1 MAKPSAPPRAN
12 QLYLYVNERQ
22 RKAVQSCAPGIL
34 LHIKKAVESAGW
46 QCGLRSVADSAK
58 SGDSEKN
65 TFHILLNKEI
75 IGPSSLNLRR
85 CYFAPFWRIEDSNDR
100 WNFQVAS
107 RIFDPSEIPLA
118 DAETFRDRWQHSFWG
133 NREITRE
140 GFIFM
145 PLQGKLTTRRHFQS
159 LSPLEMIEATLSH
172 DTARHIQ
179 ATLHPDEVYS
189 DEELAWLKKM
199 ELQNQRFIL
208 SETPSVDLLLRCD
221 YTVTENSG
229 MSLIGYF
236 AHKPAVLFA
245 EIDFHHAAGSVPRVG
260 IEAAFAHARSDIP
273 FSRYLFWFF
282 RKNALNGGANDI
294 EVQILSR
301 LREHGW
307 PI

>member
-1 MAKPSAPPRAN
+1 MAKPSAPRAN
-12 QLYLYVNERQ
+12 QLYLYVNDRQ
-22 RKAVQSCAPGIL
+22 RKAVQSGAHGIL

-46 QCGLRSVADSAK
+46 QCGLRSDAEIAK
-58 SGDSEKN
+58 SGGKGKN

-75 IGPSSLNLRR
+75 IGPNSLNLRR

-107 RIFDPSEIPLA
+107 RIFDSSDIPLA
-118 DAETFRDRWQHSFWG
+118 NAETFRERWQHSFWG
-133 NREITRE
+133 NREIARE

-145 PLQGKLTTRRHFQS
+145 PLQGKLNMRRHFQT
-159 LSPLEMIEATLSH
+159 LSPLEMIEATLAH
-172 DTARHIQ
+172 DATRNIH

-189 DEELAWLKKM
+189 DEELAGLRKI
-199 ELQNQRFIL
+199 EQQNQRFTL
-208 SETPSVDLLLRCD
+208 STTPSVDLLLRCD

-236 AHKPAVLFA
+236 ARKPAVLFA

-260 IEAAFAHARSDIP
+260 IEAAVAHARSDIP

-294 EVQILSR
+294 ETQILSR